1 LRARFTL
8 LPALAAL
15 VLVIGAGAAVPARA
29 TELSNSV
36 QQSIR
41 AATFEVVQLK
51 PPDGDIS
58 YDREPPMELLP
69 YRERTDKYRSI
80 GTAFAIAPNRYV
92 TAAHVIDLGMGSF
105 FGPPALRDGAGKV
118 FDIDQV
124 YKYSDRRDFVVFSL
138 REPPRGAKVLSPG
151 GKPPLNETVYAVGNA
166 LGEGVIIRDG
176 VYTSDTPE
184 ELDGQWQWLRF
195 SAAASPGN
203 SGGPLVDL
211 HGKVIGVVLRKSEAE
226 NLNTALPIAELMNA
240 KEGEGILGGRLPM
253 RLSIIDASETVTYHE
268 RFDLPQPLAQFLAAL
283 QERTL
288 HVISGAQQ
296 KLLEHNAEHLFP
308 RGAGSEQLLHT
319 IDRAG
324 FARLMREDPNKIW
337 VAGAPQI
344 QTVQLDHNGFV
355 EQSAGLVRLRLPDG
369 VGLQTLYGDD
379 KLYMDLLLKAQ
390 VQRRVVGSD
399 SVRVTSLGKP
409 KGSSRFSD
417 RWGRTWQVRD
427 WAIPYDDQVLTVVSL
442 PTPEGYVGLMAEVG
456 AGFVGVAHNTQQLL
470 CDYVH
475 LTLLGTLAQWQDY
488 LAQPGVQPKAF
499 ETLKIQIDPE
509 RQIQFHSD
517 PYELTVTP
525 ELIKLSKDS
534 MLFLDFAFS
543 GSAGTA
549 TWGVQ
554 RVVVSERLHTNNWI
568 QVVRRTEPP
577 ASLPDGFQSNWKKLK
592 TRSFPFNG
600 LIESQNGETQIS
612 TALQPPGS
620 GEDAHVRYSL
630 EATLEGVQTQATM
643 SHKLELLKHSFA
655 AQEE

>member
-1 LRARFTL
+1 MRARFTL

-51 PPDGDIS
+51 PADADIS

-118 FDIDQV
+118 YDIDQV

-138 REPPRGAKVLSPG
+138 REPPRGARVLTPG

-253 RLSIIDASETVTYHE
+253 RLSIIDASETVTYNE
-268 RFDLPQPLAQFLAAL
+268 RFDLPQPLAQFLATL

-319 IDRAG
+319 IDRAA

-390 VQRRVVGSD
+390 VKRRVVGSD

-442 PTPEGYVGLMAEVG
+442 PTPEGYVGFMAEVG

-509 RQIQFHSD
+509 RQVEFHSD
-517 PYELTVTP
+517 RYELTVTP

-554 RVVVSERLHTNNWI
+554 RVVLSERLHTNNWI

-577 ASLPDGFQSNWKKLK
+577 ASLPDSFQSNWKKLK

-600 LIESQNGETQIS
+600 LIESQNGETRIS

-643 SHKLELLKHSFA
+643 SHKLELLKHSFT
-655 AQEE
+655 AQGE